1 MIRWDFAMLC
11 KAEVLC
17 LSQESGIFALPNW
30 KMVIWCWADPWHQM
44 STWPRPSEV
53 NFSQKFHLIQ
63 AVNVQD
69 SNQEVVYW
77 QEQYRSPSLNQI
89 QNILKD
95 IQRIFEPITSQHLL
109 PKIVFHL
116 NCHILPYLHFLLFYY
131 PYASMALKQQGKT
144 WQLKIG
150 GKKAKHLFFSMAFI
164 QPFNVKLF
172 G

>member
-17 LSQESGIFALPNW
+17 LSQESGKFALPTW

-116 NCHILPYLHFLLFYY
+116 NCHILPYLHFKVFCCFTIHMLLWLWNNMEK
-131 PYASMALKQQGKT
+131 PDNSKL
-144 WQLKIG
+144 G
-150 GKKAKHLFFSMAFI
+150 GKNKTLVF
-164 QPFNVKLF
+164 
-172 G
+172 